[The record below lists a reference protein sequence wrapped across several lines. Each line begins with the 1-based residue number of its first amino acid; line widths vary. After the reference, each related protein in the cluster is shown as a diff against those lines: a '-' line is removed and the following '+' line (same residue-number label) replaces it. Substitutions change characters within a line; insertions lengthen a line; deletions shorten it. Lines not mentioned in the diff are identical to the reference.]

1 MFLEILSFLSSLDTG
16 FNVLSYLTVRA
27 VFAMMTALLIT
38 LVLGKW
44 IILKLQ
50 HYQIGQVIREDG
62 PETHLEK
69 QGTPTMGG
77 VLILFAFF
85 ISILIWGDWD
95 NPFLWIVIVTALL
108 FSSIG
113 FIDDYL
119 KIKKQNSDGL
129 SRRQKI
135 AVQSISAILICLW
148 LLSLN
153 SKTIGAELL
162 IPFFKDLIIPLN
174 AIAFLIVGWF
184 ALVGSSNSVNL
195 TDGLDGLAIM
205 PVILISGALAV
216 FAYIGGNYNFS
227 GYLNMPFM
235 PGTGEIFV
243 ICAALVGAGFGFLW
257 FNTYPAEI
265 FMGDTGSLSLGAILG
280 VIAIIVHQELLLIL
294 MGGIFVAETL
304 SVIIQIGYFKRT
316 QKRFFLMAPIHHHY
330 EKKGLKEPKIIV
342 RFWII
347 TLILVLISLASIKIR

>member
-44 IILKLQ
+44 IISKLQ

-85 ISILIWGDWD
+85 ISILIWGDWN

-135 AVQSISAILICLW
+135 AVQSISAILICVW

-174 AIAFLIVGWF
+174 ALAFLIVGWF

-280 VIAIIVHQELLLIL
+280 VIAIIVHQEILLIL
-294 MGGIFVAETL
+294 MGGVFVAETL

>member
-44 IILKLQ
+44 IISKLQ
-50 HYQIGQVIREDG
+50 HYQIGQVIRNDG

-69 QGTPTMGG
+69 AGTPTMGG

-85 ISILIWGDWD
+85 ISVLIWGDWD

-135 AVQSISAILICLW
+135 LAQSISAILICVW

-174 AIAFLIVGWF
+174 ALAFLIIGWF

-243 ICAALVGAGFGFLW
+243 LCAALVGAGFGFLW

-280 VIAIIVHQELLLIL
+280 VIAIIVHQEILLIL

-304 SVIIQIGYFKRT
+304 SVIIQIAYFKRT
-316 QKRFFLMAPIHHHY
+316 QKRIFLMAPLHHHY

>member
-1 MFLEILSFLSSLDTG
+1 MFLELLNFLSSLDTG

-27 VFAMMTALLIT
+27 VFAMMTSLLIT

-44 IILKLQ
+44 IISKLEQ
-50 HYQIGQVIREDG
+50 YEIGQVIRDDG
-62 PETHLEK
+62 PETHEEK
-69 QGTPTMGG
+69 KGTPTMGG

-85 ISILIWGDWD
+85 TSIIIWGDWK

-135 AVQSISAILICLW
+135 ALQSISTILICIW

-162 IPFFKDLIIPLN
+162 VPFFKDLVIPLN
-174 AIAFLIVGWF
+174 AFGFLIVGWF
-184 ALVGSSNSVNL
+184 AIVGGSNSVNL

-205 PVILISGALAV
+205 PVIIISAALAV

-227 GYLNMPFM
+227 AYLNMPFM

-243 ICAALVGAGFGFLW
+243 ICAALIGSGFGFLW

-265 FMGDTGSLSLGAILG
+265 FMGDTGSLSLGAILA
-280 VIAIIVHQELLLIL
+280 VIAIIVHQEILLIL
-294 MGGIFVAETL
+294 MGGIFVAEAL
-304 SVIIQIGYFKRT
+304 SVIIQIGYYKQT
-316 QKRFFLMAPIHHHY
+316 QKRFFRMAPIHHHF
-330 EKKGLKEPKIIV
+330 EKLGLKEPKIIV
-342 RFWII
+342 RFWIV

>member
-44 IILKLQ
+44 IISKLQ

-135 AVQSISAILICLW
+135 AAQSISAILICVW

-280 VIAIIVHQELLLIL
+280 VIAIIVHQEILLIL